1 MNVGKRKPY
10 AILVF
15 GAPMSGKTTFANR
28 FSRSINA
35 PFLNLSQLAKDFQAT
50 RPLGIEIIKQVARS
64 RNTLIIEGM
73 INTEAERDEIR
84 EILTKSGYNPI
95 VIWVQTDM
103 NAIKQRMRQ
112 AYKTLAEAKVALAE
126 SYKGIEAPSDK
137 EKAIVISGKHTYPT
151 QCRNVINR
159 LSDLH

>member
-28 FSRSINA
+28 FSKSINA
-35 PFLNLSQLAKDFQAT
+35 PYLNLSQLVKDYQIT
-50 RPLGIEIIKQVARS
+50 RPLGIEIIKQVAKS
-64 RNTLIIEGM
+64 HNTLIIEGM
-73 INTEAERDEIR
+73 INTEADRDEIR
-84 EILTKSGYNPI
+84 TLLTKAGYMPI
-95 VIWVQTDM
+95 IIWVQTDM

-112 AYKTLAEAKVALAE
+112 AYKTLAEAKVALAD

-137 EKAIVISGKHTYPT
+137 EKTIVISGKHTYPT

-159 LSDLH
+159 LADLH